1 MKVRFVLNPDRDIE
15 LIALRLC
22 GFLDFNAIAKSAIKA
37 YVRGI
42 EYQVTIPV
50 TDEFVE
56 RPLRCAITFSDKDD
70 ADVIKFIQSLK
81 CSKTN
86 AIKNII
92 LMCVRGR
99 PQATYQNESLNRLLL
114 EMTVARAV
122 TEPVKTIEEETDEA
136 SYWKAVADSMG
147 NF

>member
-1 MKVRFVLNPDRDIE
+1 MNVRFVLHPDRDIE

-22 GFLDFNAIAKSAIKA
+22 SFLDFKSIAKSAIQA

-42 EYQVTIPV
+42 EYEVTVPV

-56 RPLRCAITFSDKDD
+56 RPLRCSITFNSKDD

-86 AIKNII
+86 AVKNII
-92 LMCVRGR
+92 LMSIRGK
-99 PQATYQNESLNRLLL
+99 PQATYQNEALNRILL
-114 EMTVARAV
+114 EMAV
-122 TEPVKTIEEETDEA
+122 STAAQEPVNTIEEETDEA